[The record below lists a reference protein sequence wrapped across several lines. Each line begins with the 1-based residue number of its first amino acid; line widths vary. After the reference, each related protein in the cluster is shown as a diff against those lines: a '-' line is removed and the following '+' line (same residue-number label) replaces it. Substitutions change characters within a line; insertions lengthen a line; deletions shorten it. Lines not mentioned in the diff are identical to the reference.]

1 MDKHDDELLSSYLD
15 GELDA
20 AKLRELEQRLAT
32 DEALQARLEAL
43 RGADRATR
51 KWYAAVDARPMPAS
65 VLQLLAGAEPAAR
78 PESSKVLAFPARG
91 LRRFWQMPVAIAA
104 SVALV
109 AGFLVSKIAEQEP
122 DTGSSTAML
131 TVRTI
136 APDSGLFELLE
147 GQASGRVADLDG
159 GVSGRALLTFTDGS
173 GRYCRQLRLD
183 TAAGSTHALA
193 CRETGGWA
201 MQALA
206 YGDAQGEGQYQQ
218 AASATPASIES
229 AIDALIGDTDP
240 LDAEKENQAISNSW
254 KKMD

>member
-136 APDSGLFELLE
+136 APDSGLLAAEVTGGSRLWAGGGRRMDQAAGGAAE
-147 GQASGRVADLDG
+147 RGAGASGV
-159 GVSGRALLTFTDGS
+159 RAPAHS
-173 GRYCRQLRLD
+173 HRHPRL
-183 TAAGSTHALA
+183 A
-193 CRETGGWA
+193 
-201 MQALA
+201 
-206 YGDAQGEGQYQQ
+206 
-218 AASATPASIES
+218 
-229 AIDALIGDTDP
+229 
-240 LDAEKENQAISNSW
+240 
-254 KKMD
+254 